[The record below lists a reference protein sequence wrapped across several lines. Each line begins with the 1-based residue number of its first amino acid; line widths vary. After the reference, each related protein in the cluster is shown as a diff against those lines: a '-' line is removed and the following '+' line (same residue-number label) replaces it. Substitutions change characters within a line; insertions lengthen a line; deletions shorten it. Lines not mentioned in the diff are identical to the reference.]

1 MKLNVNVALTLVL
14 LTLMFGAGLVSAA
27 WGFALGRQALKGITQ
42 PDVRPTSKLVGRD
55 QKKPLRREEVMIL
68 KEEDILKRVKGRI
81 EGTIKDNDAP
91 AKKDGNKALD
101 EEAAAEAK
109 SQVAI
114 AQPGLPVVGQDQD
127 VRMEVNTVQTQG
139 GSLLLNVKMRNQG
152 KQNVRFL
159 YSFLDVTDQRGRAL
173 SATAEGLP
181 EELPPTSGPFSG
193 TVSIPISL
201 LDGADKLS
209 LTLTDYPDQKL
220 QLKLSSI
227 PIPR

>member
-1 MKLNVNVALTLVL
+1 MKLNANVALTLVL

-81 EGTIKDNDAP
+81 EGTTKDKDAP
-91 AKKDGNKALD
+91 AKDGNKALND
-101 EEAAAEAK
+101 EAASEADSK
-109 SQVAI
+109 VAI
-114 AQPGLPVVGQDQD
+114 AQPGLPVLGQDQD
-127 VRMEVNTVQTQG
+127 VSLEVATVQKQG
-139 GSLLLNVKMRNQG
+139 GSLLLNVKMRNAG
-152 KQNVRFL
+152 NQNVRFL

-209 LTLTDYPDQKL
+209 LALTDYPDQKL

>member
-1 MKLNVNVALTLVL
+1 MKLNANVALTLVL

-42 PDVRPTSKLVGRD
+42 PDVRPTSKSVGQG

-68 KEEDILKRVKGRI
+68 KEEDILKRVRGRV
-81 EGTIKDNDAP
+81 EGTTPGNDAP
-91 AKKDGNKALD
+91 ANKDGKKALND
-101 EEAAAEAK
+101 QAASEADSKVAA
-109 SQVAI
+109 QR
-114 AQPGLPVVGQDQD
+114 GLPVVGQDQD

-152 KQNVRFL
+152 NQKVRFL

-209 LTLTDYPDQKL
+209 LTLTDYPEQKL

>member
-1 MKLNVNVALTLVL
+1 MKLNANVALTLVL

-27 WGFALGRQALKGITQ
+27 WGFALGRQALRGITQ

-55 QKKPLRREEVMIL
+55 KNKPLRREEVMIL

-81 EGTIKDNDAP
+81 EGKDKADDAP
-91 AKKDGNKALD
+91 ANKDRNKALSD
-101 EEAAAEAK
+101 GASSDSDSK
-109 SQVAI
+109 TAI
-114 AQPGLPVVGQDQD
+114 AQPGFPVVGRDQD
-127 VRMEVNTVQTQG
+127 VSLEVDTVQKQG
-139 GSLLLNVKMRNQG
+139 GSLLLNVKMRNEG

-159 YSFLDVTDQRGRAL
+159 YSFLNITDQRGRAL

-181 EELPPTSGPFSG
+181 EELPPASGPFSG
-193 TVSIPISL
+193 TVSVPMSL

-209 LTLTDYPDQKL
+209 MTLTDYPEQKL

-227 PIPR
+227 PITR

>member
-1 MKLNVNVALTLVL
+1 MKLNANVALTLVL

-55 QKKPLRREEVMIL
+55 KNKPLRREEVMIL
-68 KEEDILKRVKGRI
+68 KEEEILKRVKGRI
-81 EGTIKDNDAP
+81 EGNTKDDAP
-91 AKKDGNKALD
+91 ANKDRNKGLGD
-101 EEAAAEAK
+101 EASTDSETKTA
-109 SQVAI
+109 

-127 VRMEVNTVQTQG
+127 VTLEVNTVQAQG
-139 GSLLLNVKMRNQG
+139 GSLLLNVKMQNQG
-152 KQNVRFL
+152 KQKVRFL

-181 EELPPTSGPFSG
+181 EELPPASGPFSG
-193 TVSIPISL
+193 TVSIPMSL

-227 PIPR
+227 PIPQ

>member
-1 MKLNVNVALTLVL
+1 MKLNANVALTLVL

-27 WGFALGRQALKGITQ
+27 WGFALGRQALRGITQ

-55 QKKPLRREEVMIL
+55 KNKPLRREEVMIL

-81 EGTIKDNDAP
+81 EGNGKDDAP
-91 AKKDGNKALD
+91 ASKDRNKALND
-101 EEAAAEAK
+101 EASAEPDTK
-109 SQVAI
+109 TAI

-127 VRMEVNTVQTQG
+127 VTLEVNTVQAQG

-152 KQNVRFL
+152 KQTVRFL
-159 YSFLDVTDQRGRAL
+159 YSFLNVTDQRGRAL

-193 TVSIPISL
+193 TVSIPMSL

-209 LTLTDYPDQKL
+209 LALTDYPDQKL
-220 QLKLSSI
+220 QLQLSSI
-227 PIPR
+227 PVPQ

>member
-1 MKLNVNVALTLVL
+1 MKLNANVALTLVL

-27 WGFALGRQALKGITQ
+27 WGFALGRQALRGITQ

-55 QKKPLRREEVMIL
+55 KNKPLRREEVMIL

-81 EGTIKDNDAP
+81 EGNGKDDAP
-91 AKKDGNKALD
+91 ADKDRNKALND
-101 EEAAAEAK
+101 EASAEPDTK
-109 SQVAI
+109 TAI

-127 VRMEVNTVQTQG
+127 VTLEVNTVQAQG

-152 KQNVRFL
+152 KQTVRFL
-159 YSFLDVTDQRGRAL
+159 YSFLNVTDQRGRAL
-173 SATAEGLP
+173 SATAKGLP

-193 TVSIPISL
+193 TVSIPMSL

-209 LTLTDYPDQKL
+209 LALTDYPDQKL
-220 QLKLSSI
+220 QLQLSSI
-227 PIPR
+227 PVPQ